1 MVIQMVPR
9 KKTAAEKLARQMQ
22 LLWRE
27 HRSEF
32 VDRVERIE
40 SARASLANGLA
51 LTFAERAEAASSAH
65 KLAGVLGMFGLK
77 DGTEAARNIEALLTA
92 DEAHS
97 AEHLTQQLTPN
108 ISALR
113 AAIASR

>member
-1 MVIQMVPR
+1 
-9 KKTAAEKLARQMQ
+9 
-22 LLWRE
+22 
-27 HRSEF
+27 
-32 VDRVERIE
+32 
-40 SARASLANGLA
+40 
-51 LTFAERAEAASSAH
+51 
-65 KLAGVLGMFGLK
+65 MFGLK

-97 AEHLTQQLTPN
+97 AEHLTQHLTPN